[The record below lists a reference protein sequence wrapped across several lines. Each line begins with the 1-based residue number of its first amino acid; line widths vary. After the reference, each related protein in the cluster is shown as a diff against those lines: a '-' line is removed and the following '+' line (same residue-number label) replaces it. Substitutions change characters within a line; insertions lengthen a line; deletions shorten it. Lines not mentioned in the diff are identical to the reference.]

1 MKIIAYYLPQFHSIP
16 ENDEWWG
23 KGFTEWTNVKNAKP
37 LFEGHRQQIVP
48 YKENY
53 YVLDQVDTLKWQIEL
68 AKKYKVYG
76 FCIYHYWFEGKKLLE
91 KPLEMLRDNPELN
104 QPYCICWANETWTNA
119 WVADGNTKT
128 LIKQTYGNEK
138 QWREHFE
145 YLLTFFK
152 DKNYI
157 SEKNRPLL
165 VIYRPELMEKL
176 NEMLD
181 CWTEW
186 AKEEGFD
193 GIDFAY
199 QQLTF
204 SKMENKDE
212 SRFKYDI
219 EYEPGYARYDLQNV
233 KIKTSEVIFFKMKK
247 FIREII
253 SKIDKKFG
261 TNISAKLSKKSLQFE
276 DYDELCKLIIDRK
289 PTSEKSVPGMFVGWD
304 NTPRRKEG
312 GRVCLNSTPEKF
324 EYYLSKQIENAINNY
339 KKDMIFLF
347 AWNEWAEGGYLEPD
361 THNEFKYLEAIKNSI
376 EKYSKQR

>member
-53 YVLDQVDTLKWQIEL
+53 YILDQMDTLKWQIEL

-152 DKNYI
+152 DRNYI
-157 SEKNRPLL
+157 SENNRPLL
-165 VIYRPELMEKL
+165 VIYRPELIERL

-181 CWTEW
+181 FWTDC

-233 KIKTSEVIFFKMKK
+233 KIKTSEVIFFKIKK
-247 FIREII
+247 IIREII

-276 DYDELCKLIIDRK
+276 DYDELCKLIINRK

-324 EYYLSKQIENAINNY
+324 EYYLSKQIENAVNNY